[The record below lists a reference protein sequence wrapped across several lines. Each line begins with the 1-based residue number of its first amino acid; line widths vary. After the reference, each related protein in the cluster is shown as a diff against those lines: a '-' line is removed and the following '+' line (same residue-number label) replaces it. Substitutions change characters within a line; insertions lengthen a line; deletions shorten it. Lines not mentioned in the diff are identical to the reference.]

1 MNKQRLLELAG
12 VIAVGS
18 NMNNPSF
25 EPNAGANSTVDDPTG
40 GQGSSGYA
48 ETGDDGEMDPIAK
61 MKAEVEKG
69 KESPEA
75 AMAAL
80 DSISTMLDDFERMN
94 SDEDPDETPDMDGD
108 LEGAM

>member
-48 ETGDDGEMDPIAK
+48 VTGDDGEGEIDPIAK
-61 MKAEVEKG
+61 IREEAKAG
-69 KESPEA
+69 TESPEA
-75 AMAAL
+75 AQSAL
-80 DSISTMLDDFERMN
+80 LNILALLDDFDKINGEEGKEQG
-94 SDEDPDETPDMDGD
+94 EDD
-108 LEGAM
+108 LQGPF